1 MTAPLHDIAALD
13 VPLSDLE
20 AELAAHSFWKAQRR
34 TEDPSEKAAYAL
46 DAWLVTHPDA
56 PVSRDSDFP
65 GFAEWVAAREASNRN
80 ARKEAS

>member
-1 MTAPLHDIAALD
+1 MTVDLSRLD
-13 VPLSDLE
+13 VPLAAVE
-20 AELAAHSFWKAQRR
+20 ANVAAASFWQAFRR
-34 TEDPSEKAAYAL
+34 TKSPSEKCAFAL

-80 ARKEAS
+80 ARKEGR